1 MRPAPAR
8 TWLVALSLAGLFT
21 GVVHAQLLRCES
33 PTGAV
38 TYANGSCP
46 PGTTLKSEVPPAPP
60 LSEADR
66 KRAENQAKAEANRS
80 RQLDQAERAEAQ
92 QREKARAA
100 DAKKAQERERD
111 CRKLALQLQQ
121 AEDALSKAALNKRE
135 AAEKTRNRARERY
148 ELDCR

>member
-1 MRPAPAR
+1 MRRVPAC
-8 TWLVALSLAGLFT
+8 TWLAALPLAALLT
-21 GVVHAQLLRCES
+21 GHAHAQLLRCES
-33 PTGAV
+33 AAGAV

-46 PGTTLKSEVPPAPP
+46 PGTTLKREVPPAPP

-66 KRAENQAKAEANRS
+66 KRAESQAKAEATRA
-80 RQLDQAERAEAQ
+80 RQLEQTERTEAQ
-92 QREKARAA
+92 RLEKARAA
-100 DAKKAQERERD
+100 EAKKAQERERS

>member
-1 MRPAPAR
+1 MRPDPAR
-8 TWLVALSLAGLFT
+8 AWLAALPLAALLT
-21 GVVHAQLLRCES
+21 GHAHAQLLRCES
-33 PTGAV
+33 PMGAV

-46 PGTTLKSEVPPAPP
+46 PGTTLKSQIPPAPP

-66 KRAENQAKAEANRS
+66 KRAESQARAEANRA
-80 RQLDQAERAEAQ
+80 RQLEQAERAEAQ

-100 DAKKAQERERD
+100 EAKKAQERERS

-121 AEDALSKAALNKRE
+121 AEDTLSKAALNKRD
-135 AAEKTRNRARERY
+135 AAEKARNGARARY